1 MKKVSKPQARINT
14 VLSKIKMELQ
24 DEQEGKCF
32 ICGCPACDPAHLLP
46 RSLYPEY
53 ITLKANV
60 VLLCRDCHNSYDND
74 INFRKRQ
81 TRIFNKI
88 YAFDE
93 MAASK
98 YFKLN

>member
-1 MKKVSKPQARINT
+1 MKNNT
-14 VLSKIKMELQ
+14 KLSKIKMELQ
-24 DEQEGKCF
+24 DQQDGRCF
-32 ICGCPACDPAHLLP
+32 ICGGMACDLAHLLP

-53 ITLKANV
+53 ITLKENLI
-60 VLLCRDCHNSYDND
+60 LLCRDCHNLYDND
-74 INFRKRQ
+74 INFRQRQ

-93 MAASK
+93 MAAAK